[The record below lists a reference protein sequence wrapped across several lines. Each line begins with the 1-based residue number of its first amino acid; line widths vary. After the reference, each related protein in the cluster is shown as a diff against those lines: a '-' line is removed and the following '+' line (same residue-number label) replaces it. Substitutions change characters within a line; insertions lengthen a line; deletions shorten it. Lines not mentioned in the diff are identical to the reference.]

1 MTGIHSPSGKSA
13 DDVIKEGGAD
23 EKKNDEIFIQCR
35 SSAVS
40 LVDCG
45 TACRSGTELMQVY
58 AHVEQ
63 MINKGVEQYNNGDL
77 EGAKKIIND
86 SYYGVY
92 ENDGLEKAIRT
103 TISSKNAN
111 LTEYQYSELKKAIR
125 ENRGKDAVAEKQINF
140 FL

>member
-1 MTGIHSPSGKSA
+1 
-13 DDVIKEGGAD
+13 
-23 EKKNDEIFIQCR
+23 
-35 SSAVS
+35 
-40 LVDCG
+40 
-45 TACRSGTELMQVY
+45 MQVY

-77 EGAKKIIND
+77 EEALKKIIND

-111 LTEYQYSELKKAIR
+111 LTEYQYSST
-125 ENRGKDAVAEKQINF
+125 EKSDS
-140 FL
+140 